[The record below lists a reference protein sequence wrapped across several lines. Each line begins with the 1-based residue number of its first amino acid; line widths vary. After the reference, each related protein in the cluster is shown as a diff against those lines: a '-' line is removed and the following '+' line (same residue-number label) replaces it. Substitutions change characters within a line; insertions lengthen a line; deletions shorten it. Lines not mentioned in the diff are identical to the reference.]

1 MQSNRRLAFI
11 VIGLSIATANTLTMS
26 PVVQAQ
32 GLLQL
37 IEQRRAAMEQAQA
50 HPSNSAK
57 QPNNPAPKHSTPPTP
72 SLPAGDVSMVTL
84 KTEMGPGGQQLVVTP
99 KGVAVPLPGAGVT
112 GEAVQVYMGS
122 NGGYWYVD
130 RNHHNVDLT
139 ASIHRFKEQASAG
152 GGHTVTPPQYAP
164 PPQSYMRNNLRATSG
179 AAGLG
184 AMAGAAMT
192 PGTTWNTVPYG
203 AAVHYGAGAQPY
215 YNQAGKQIFI
225 NNSTTDNVNAY
236 HASALQEQLEW
247 YRQQQ
252 LAQGDTY
259 QVWQQP
265 VINPFIATGY
275 GAEYGA
281 VGYGAAAG
289 AEAAHYGA
297 VEGEDAARYGAAA
310 GIGAA
315 HYGAV
320 EGQQAARY
328 GAAAGVGAAHYGA
341 AEGQQAARYGA
352 AEGAT
357 AAHYGA
363 AEGQQAARFGAAE
376 GATAAR
382 NGAEE
387 GRFGGG
393 AGRFGGEGDR
403 FGGHRR

>member
-1 MQSNRRLAFI
+1 MPSDRRIASILTGLA
-11 VIGLSIATANTLTMS
+11 IATANTLIMS

-32 GLLQL
+32 GILQL
-37 IEQRRAAMEQAQA
+37 IEERRAAMEQAQP
-50 HPSNSAK
+50 HPQNSAP
-57 QPNNPAPKHSTPPTP
+57 QTNGAAPQHSTPPTP

-99 KGVAVPLPGAGVT
+99 KGVAVPLPGAGVA
-112 GEAVQVYMGS
+112 GQAVQVYMGS

-130 RNHHNVDLT
+130 KHHHQVDLT
-139 ASIHRFKEQASAG
+139 SSIQRLKAHASAEG
-152 GGHTVTPPQYAP
+152 GRAVTPPQYAP
-164 PPQSYMRNNLRATSG
+164 PPQSYMQTNSHAAG
-179 AAGLG
+179 AASLG

-192 PGTTWNTVPYG
+192 SGSTWDTVPYG
-203 AAVHYGAGAQPY
+203 APVHYGAASQPY
-215 YNQAGKQIFI
+215 YNQDGKQVVI
-225 NNSTTDNVNAY
+225 NNSVDNVNAY
-236 HASALQEQLEW
+236 HSSALQEQLAW

-252 LAQGDTY
+252 LAQGDNY

-281 VGYGAAAG
+281 AGYGAAAG
-289 AEAAHYGA
+289 VEAAHYGA
-297 VEGEDAARYGAAA
+297 VEGED
-310 GIGAA
+310 
-315 HYGAV
+315 
-320 EGQQAARY
+320 AARY

-352 AEGAT
+352 AAGAG

-376 GATAAR
+376 GAGAAHYGAAEGQQAAR
-382 NGAEE
+382 FGAAEGAAHGAGD
-387 GRFGGG
+387 GRFGGAG
-393 AGRFGGEGDR
+393 GRFGGAGDR